1 MGKGKK
7 KRMNKRL
14 IGGLVLLNILNLNL
28 HSFAEED
35 DIEDVDVLNQLTEL
49 RTFIDENR
57 NYTKGAKELKPVLV
71 QYRDATEKI
80 DGVVQCNM
88 SFNTNALHLSICGT
102 SVQKDGSQLK
112 ILINVVYEYTE
123 YVGYTIKT
131 AKLVANKEL
140 PLFENIV
147 DQNGNKRFIEGV
159 ITPETIT
166 GITWSYAKWSLSG
179 SHLMIVVCG
188 QIASTNKFNGG
199 DALFKVYLPEWVMD
213 KITPTLNKLISYSTF
228 TAVDEFYSSEVVRN
242 YYDKETTYILCGVS
256 ADSSTFENDA
266 NFRIQFD
273 LMIDDEVIE

>member
-1 MGKGKK
+1 
-7 KRMNKRL
+7 MNKRL
-14 IGGLVLLNILNLNL
+14 IGGLILLNLLNLNL

-71 QYRDATEKI
+71 QYRDATAKI

-88 SFNTNALHLSICGT
+88 SFNTNALNLSICGT

-140 PLFENIV
+140 PLFEDIV
-147 DQNGNKRFIEGV
+147 DQNGNKRFIEGDG
-159 ITPETIT
+159 TPLELT
-166 GITWSYAKWSLSG
+166 GFTSSYCKWSLSG
-179 SHLMIVVCG
+179 THLMLVLSGTIGESVTIVNNSVL
-188 QIASTNKFNGG
+188 AEFE
-199 DALFKVYLPEWVMD
+199 LPEWVMD
-213 KITPTLNKLISYSTF
+213 KIIPSFFVYMIERKQLSIVSESLQSENLPVSLDKDTDSIKITTQGGDF
-228 TAVDEFYSSEVVRN
+228 TA
-242 YYDKETTYILCGVS
+242 TYGGG
-256 ADSSTFENDA
+256 
-266 NFRIQFD
+266 FRIQFD
-273 LMIDDEVIE
+273 LLIDDEVIE

>member
-1 MGKGKK
+1 
-7 KRMNKRL
+7 MNKRL
-14 IGGLVLLNILNLNL
+14 IGGLVLLNLLNLNL
-28 HSFAEED
+28 HSFATED

-71 QYRDATEKI
+71 QYRDATAKI

-88 SFNTNALHLSICGT
+88 SFNTNALNLSICGT
-102 SVQKDGSQLK
+102 SVQKDGTLLK
-112 ILINVVYEYTE
+112 IIIKVVYEYTE

-140 PLFENIV
+140 PLFEDIV
-147 DQNGNKRFIEGV
+147 DKNGNKRFIDGD
-159 ITPETIT
+159 ITPETVT

-179 SHLMIVVCG
+179 THLMIVVCG

-213 KITPTLNKLISYSTF
+213 KITPTMNKLISYSQF
-228 TAVDEFYSSEVVRN
+228 IAVDTNYGSEVVSN
-242 YYDKETTYILCGVS
+242 YYDKETTYVLCGVS
-256 ADSSTFENDA
+256 SDSDTFTNDA

-273 LMIDDEVIE
+273 LLIDNTDSE